1 MPEWP
6 DLDVYRQQLQQ
17 RLVGQTVVAV
27 AAPDPFLLRTV
38 VPPLSQLVGRTVQS
52 VELLG
57 KRLVFGFDGD
67 LFAVLHLM
75 VLGRLHWQSP
85 IGKLAKTALW
95 HLDVAPGRLWLTES
109 GKKRKASLHV
119 LQGRAALAAHDRGG
133 IDVFATDPAEF
144 ARVLRAAP
152 RTVKR
157 ALCDPAVVAA
167 IGNAYSDEILHAAQ
181 LSPLQRTANLSDD
194 ELLRLWHKTREVLLR
209 WRDRLQAEAAGGF
222 PEHVTAFR
230 PEMAVHGKF
239 GKPCPVCAAPVQRI
253 VYADNECNY
262 CARCQTGG
270 RLLSDRALAQ
280 LLKDSWPKYL
290 D

>member
-17 RLVGQTVVAV
+17 RLGGQRVVAC
-27 AAPDPFLLRTV
+27 AAPDLFLLRTV
-38 VPPLSQLVGRTVQS
+38 APPLSELVGKTVRS

-57 KRLVFGFDGD
+57 KRLVFGLDGD
-67 LFAVLHLM
+67 LYAVLHLM
-75 VLGRLHWQSP
+75 VLGRLHWQAP
-85 IGKLAKTALW
+85 VGKLAKTALW
-95 HLDVAPGRLWLTES
+95 HLDVAQGRLWLTES

-119 LQGRAALAAHDRGG
+119 LTGRAALLAHDRGG
-133 IDVFATDPAEF
+133 IDVFATDAAEF

-181 LSPLQRTANLSDD
+181 LSPLQRTANLSDA
-194 ELLRLWHKTREVLLR
+194 ELLRLWQKAREVLLR
-209 WRDRLQAEAAGGF
+209 WRDRLAAEAAGGF

-239 GKPCPVCAAPVQRI
+239 GQPCPVCGAPVQRI

-280 LLKDSWPKYL
+280 LLKDSWPKTL